1 MKNQE
6 ILNALNEKIK
16 AAEEALLYLNQTKAG
31 LERVIENHKTPCEE
45 AHKKVYG
52 HYPDTGIGNGY
63 SYIWWD
69 VFQKGYNAA
78 KEETVSKYQSTAQT
92 QEEVENPLY
101 TVDVEKLKAS
111 NWYVNA
117 KTLLK
122 SNWEPTQV
130 SAFRYN
136 QRTYIRNEYAGL
148 FAWLVVDK
156 ADSIEDEDTLKIL
169 ENEMNKQKEEYPY
182 KKYTPEETEKS
193 LKDAMKTA
201 QSEGV
206 FDEPETLTLK
216 NLLKK
221 WEFDFSAKWENP
233 KNRTS
238 ELYEEEV
245 ERFIQMFIEWVP
257 DYNKDYGD
265 GNWEHG
271 WNTGYNAYRNTVME
285 KLK

>member
-1 MKNQE
+1 MTETTMKNQE

-78 KEETVSKYQSTAQT
+78 KEETVSEYQPT
-92 QEEVENPLY
+92 PL
-101 TVDVEKLKAS
+101 EKLQES
-111 NWYVNA
+111 NWYVDA

-122 SNWEPTQV
+122 SNWEPKPQNEKEV
-130 SAFRYN
+130 A
-136 QRTYIRNEYAGL
+136 QGLRN
-148 FAWLVVDK
+148 
-156 ADSIEDEDTLKIL
+156 
-169 ENEMNKQKEEYPY
+169 
-182 KKYTPEETEKS
+182 
-193 LKDAMKTA
+193 AMKTA
-201 QSEGV
+201 KENGV
-206 FDEPETLTLK
+206 FDEQEPETLTLK

-233 KNRTS
+233 KNRSS

-245 ERFIQMFIEWVP
+245 ERFIQMFEEWMP
-257 DYNKDYGD
+257 DVIRDVQD
-265 GNWEHG
+265 DLDD
-271 WNTGYNAYRNTVME
+271 GYNAYHDTVME
-285 KLK
+285 NLK

>member
-1 MKNQE
+1 MTETTMKNQE

-16 AAEEALLYLNQTKAG
+16 AAEEALLYLNQTKEG
-31 LERVIENHKTPCEE
+31 LERVIEKHKTPCEE

-52 HYPDTGIGNGY
+52 HYPDTGIGNGH

-69 VFQKGYNAA
+69 VFKKGYNAA
-78 KEETVSKYQSTAQT
+78 KEERVS
-92 QEEVENPLY
+92 
-101 TVDVEKLKAS
+101 
-111 NWYVNA
+111 
-117 KTLLK
+117 
-122 SNWEPTQV
+122 
-130 SAFRYN
+130 
-136 QRTYIRNEYAGL
+136 
-148 FAWLVVDK
+148 
-156 ADSIEDEDTLKIL
+156 
-169 ENEMNKQKEEYPY
+169 EYPY

-193 LKDAMKTA
+193 LKDAMQTA
-201 QSEGV
+201 KSQGV

-257 DYNKDYGD
+257 DAIVTDIGRSELWT
-265 GNWEHG
+265 G
-271 WNTGYNAYRNTVME
+271 GYNAYRRTLMG

>member
-78 KEETVSKYQSTAQT
+78 KGDCKV
-92 QEEVENPLY
+92 
-101 TVDVEKLKAS
+101 
-111 NWYVNA
+111 
-117 KTLLK
+117 
-122 SNWEPTQV
+122 
-130 SAFRYN
+130 
-136 QRTYIRNEYAGL
+136 G
-148 FAWLVVDK
+148 
-156 ADSIEDEDTLKIL
+156 
-169 ENEMNKQKEEYPY
+169 EYPY

-193 LKDAMKTA
+193 LKDAMETA
-201 QSEGV
+201 KANGV

-221 WEFDFSAKWENP
+221 WEFDFSAKWENDDN
-233 KNRTS
+233 KTS

-245 ERFIQMFIEWVP
+245 ERFIQMFIEWMP
-257 DYNKDYGD
+257 DDID
-265 GNWEHG
+265 DVQDDWDD
-271 WNTGYNAYRNTVME
+271 GYNSYRDAVME

>member
-1 MKNQE
+1 MDEEQRTF
-6 ILNALNEKIK
+6 ILSEYKKLIDADNDKLFGKDLRVYDTSMTQIEKIK
-16 AAEEALLYLNQTKAG
+16 AEIQVLTKKLSLLEEMEK
-31 LERVIENHKTPCEE
+31 HKSPAEE

-63 SYIWWD
+63 SLIWWD

-78 KEETVSKYQSTAQT
+78 KEETVS
-92 QEEVENPLY
+92 
-101 TVDVEKLKAS
+101 
-111 NWYVNA
+111 
-117 KTLLK
+117 
-122 SNWEPTQV
+122 
-130 SAFRYN
+130 
-136 QRTYIRNEYAGL
+136 
-148 FAWLVVDK
+148 
-156 ADSIEDEDTLKIL
+156 
-169 ENEMNKQKEEYPY
+169 EYPY

-201 QSEGV
+201 KSEGV

-221 WEFDFSAKWENP
+221 WEMDFAAKWA

-245 ERFIQMFIEWVP
+245 ERFIQMFEEWMP
-257 DYNKDYGD
+257 DAVDD
-265 GNWEHG
+265 VCDWSS
-271 WNTGYNAYRNTVME
+271 GYNECRDTVME